1 MTVSIMAKYN
11 LVSEKH
17 DGLQVITYKKNI
29 FSKIQWGVINNK
41 QEITLFSGNFEDVVI
56 LNRNLIARKV
66 KIAKDKFKWEL
77 AKKSGERICP
87 PKYDYCPEYI
97 VRTWTS
103 ENIENY
109 FYIAPVDG
117 LYTLINGTGQ
127 QLCKPMYERIERDY
141 VGNGFLRGLRGKYWH
156 KINKKGIELK
166 SWMPVGGTWWHE
178 G

>member
-1 MTVSIMAKYN
+1 MANYKE
-11 LVSEKH
+11 VGFKSK
-17 DGLQVITYKKNI
+17 GLQVITRKKTS
-29 FSKIQWGVINNK
+29 FSKIQWGIIDEK
-41 QEITLFSGNFEDVVI
+41 KEITWFTGNFENVEI

-117 LYTLINGTGQ
+117 LYTLIDGAGR
-127 QLCKPMYERIERDY
+127 QLCKPKYERIERDFY
-141 VGNGFLRGLRGKYWH
+141 GNGFVRGARGEYWYRL
-156 KINKKGIELK
+156 NKKGVEIKCKPEPRWRLYR
-166 SWMPVGGTWWHE
+166 VI
-178 G
+178 